1 MIYVEVSGTKK
12 IKLLTEACYFYL
24 SRLNIYKKTIP
35 LDIYIH
41 VCRMVISGH
50 CAFNHDFKEPEITIS
65 LNNKLSEEELLI
77 TLAHELVHARQ
88 FIRKQQTNEGR
99 IHYWKG
105 VATDNEEWEVE
116 AYELEQNLYSDYLTW
131 K

>member
-1 MIYVEVSGTKK
+1 
-12 IKLLTEACYFYL
+12 
-24 SRLNIYKKTIP
+24 
-35 LDIYIH
+35 
-41 VCRMVISGH
+41 
-50 CAFNHDFKEPEITIS
+50 
-65 LNNKLSEEELLI
+65 
-77 TLAHELVHARQ
+77 VHARQ
-88 FIRKQQTNEGR
+88 FLRKQLTNEGR